1 MFDQMI
7 SDLKIGILP
16 DNRLLRKRFNAA
28 LVKKM
33 GVIRT
38 PYSFWPADRKINP
51 PAKELLWAAILLD
64 DMENFRVVEAVIAS
78 ELEEKQKAKGLPE
91 NFYSLS
97 AQIKQFLQDYIH
109 EFVELAPTETLRE
122 KLESKSR
129 QFLFAGL

>member
-1 MFDQMI
+1 MFDQMV
-7 SDLKIGILP
+7 SDLKKGIFP
-16 DNRLLRKRFNAA
+16 ENRLLRKRFDAA

-51 PAKELLWAAILLD
+51 SAKELLWAAIILD
-64 DMENFRVVEAVIAS
+64 DMDNFRVVEAVIVS

-91 NFYSLS
+91 NFYSL
-97 AQIKQFLQDYIH
+97 AAKVKQLLQEYIN

-122 KLESKSR
+122 ELERKSK
-129 QFLFAGL
+129 QFLPAG